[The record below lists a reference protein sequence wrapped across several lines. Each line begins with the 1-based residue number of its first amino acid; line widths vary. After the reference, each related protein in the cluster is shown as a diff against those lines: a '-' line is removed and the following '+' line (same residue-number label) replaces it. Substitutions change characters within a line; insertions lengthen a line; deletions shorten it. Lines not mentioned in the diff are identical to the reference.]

1 MSNKEIPVR
10 DSAFRSGSGV
20 STFLSFV
27 RLEEALQITGELKP
41 NEQISGV
48 VITDY
53 GIQYYIQKQEE

>member
-27 RLEEALQITGELKP
+27 RLEEALQITGGR
-41 NEQISGV
+41 S
-48 VITDY
+48 
-53 GIQYYIQKQEE
+53 YY